1 MNLSAREKLH
11 RFYGRFSG
19 DDHVL
24 IIINADPD
32 ALASAMA
39 VKRLLWRKSAS
50 VTIGHVNVI
59 HRPDN
64 LAMIGLLG
72 VDLLHVDQLDPR
84 GYTRIVLVDSQPS
97 HHEAFERLAP
107 QIIIDHHPD
116 TGVSAE
122 YADIRPAYGA
132 TASILTE
139 YLKTAQIKPSG
150 KLATA
155 LMHAIKTD
163 TNNFQRQTLIEDLRA
178 FQFLFKHANIALA
191 RRIEQADL
199 RTGYLRYFKK
209 AIEAQRIRQRKIF
222 SHLGRVPNPDICV
235 LIADFF
241 MRIDSIHWSIVSGLF
256 DKKLIIILRND
267 GLRKNAGRMAQEGFG
282 SLGSAG
288 GHKSAARAEIPLAV
302 LKDIIQVRD
311 TAAVTQWIIN
321 HTEKPRK
328 NDTATRQSL

>member
-1 MNLSAREKLH
+1 MNLSAREKLN
-11 RFYGRFSG
+11 RFYSQFSG

-24 IIINADPD
+24 IMINADPD
-32 ALASAMA
+32 ALASAIA

-72 VDLLHVDQLDPR
+72 VDLVYVDKLDASR
-84 GYTRIVLVDSQPS
+84 FSRVVLVDSQPN
-97 HHEAFERLAP
+97 HHDAFGRFRP

-116 TGVSAE
+116 TGIQAD
-122 YADIRPAYGA
+122 YTDIRPTYGA

-139 YLKTAQIKPSG
+139 YLKTAKIKLSA

-155 LMHAIKTD
+155 LLHAIKTD
-163 TNNFQRQTLIEDLRA
+163 TDNFQRKTLMEDLRA
-178 FQFLFKHANIALA
+178 FQFLYKHANIALA

-199 RTGYLRYFKK
+199 RMGYLRYFKR
-209 AIEAQRIRQRKIF
+209 AMDAQRIHQRKMI

-241 MRIDSIHWSIVSGLF
+241 MRIESVHWSIVSGLF
-256 DKKLIIILRND
+256 ENKLVIILRND
-267 GLRKNAGRMAQEGFG
+267 GLRKDAGKLAQEGFG
-282 SLGSAG
+282 NLGSAG
-288 GHKSAARAEIPLAV
+288 GHKSAARAEIPLSTV
-302 LKDIIQVRD
+302 KDLIDVKDAAKVIPWLISRTEKRQKEA
-311 TAAVTQWIIN
+311 AAV
-321 HTEKPRK
+321 RK
-328 NDTATRQSL
+328 AL